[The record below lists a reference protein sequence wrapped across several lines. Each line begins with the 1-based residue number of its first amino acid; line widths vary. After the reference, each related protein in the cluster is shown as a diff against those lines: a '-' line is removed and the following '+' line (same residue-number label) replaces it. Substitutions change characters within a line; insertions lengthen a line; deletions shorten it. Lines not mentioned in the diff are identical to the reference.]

1 MASNLKKTDQH
12 MFSIQLKSKDNLKT
26 VALPGDEEGHI
37 LIEGFLGKLE
47 NVSLIE
53 GIMLQVNG
61 VNGNLRMDLSKEELT
76 VLLPKG
82 TPIHK
87 KSSKETKN
95 LKDTK
100 AQLKK
105 LQIAAPE
112 LPMKEYEGDLR

>member
-1 MASNLKKTDQH
+1 MVSNLKKTDQH

-61 VNGNLRMDLSKEELT
+61 ANGNLRMDLSKKELT
-76 VLLPKG
+76 RLLPKG
-82 TPIHK
+82 TPIQEVIKGDK
-87 KSSKETKN
+87 KFE
-95 LKDTK
+95 
-100 AQLKK
+100 
-105 LQIAAPE
+105 IF
-112 LPMKEYEGDLR
+112 